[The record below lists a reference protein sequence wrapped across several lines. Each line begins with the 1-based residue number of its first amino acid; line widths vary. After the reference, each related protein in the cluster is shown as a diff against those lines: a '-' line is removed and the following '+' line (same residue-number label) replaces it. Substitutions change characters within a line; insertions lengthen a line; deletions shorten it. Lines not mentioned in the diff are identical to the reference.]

1 MKHLRAMPSS
11 LGLGLLVV
19 ATGAS
24 CARLVGY
31 DELRVE
37 ASDAAPSETAPDAPA
52 EDVIGETGDAP
63 PASAVPP
70 GPPTGDAKPSGKGK
84 TLWFAVDHLFLGQ
97 RDPSTG
103 ALSAEAWTGLG
114 HDIDRV
120 CTGATE
126 SKENTNTCR
135 RPAGANQDSLID
147 GLGCRDNNFG
157 AKFLPLA
164 GVYLSTVEADTNARL
179 LEGASTL
186 LFALDDLDDGVDDPY
201 VVGRLYSAAKW
212 KDYGKTPP
220 KWDGTDQ
227 RDVTDDTVVGG
238 DVGKPLSTFVGY
250 LRGNVWVSGSPAAMK
265 LGLPFNTIPV
275 RLSLVGATITVT
287 LDAKHERPTGGVIS
301 GGMPTRALGDVLGP
315 IADVAGVCPGTT
327 LYSSLLVTVGR
338 MADLVEGQPRLQSTV
353 VECDTMS
360 VGLGFTAV
368 PVVPPTT
375 AVPRPGYSG
384 KCDAGPG

>member
-250 LRGNVWVSGSPAAMK
+250 LRGNV
-265 LGLPFNTIPV
+265 
-275 RLSLVGATITVT
+275 
-287 LDAKHERPTGGVIS
+287 
-301 GGMPTRALGDVLGP
+301 
-315 IADVAGVCPGTT
+315 
-327 LYSSLLVTVGR
+327 
-338 MADLVEGQPRLQSTV
+338 
-353 VECDTMS
+353 
-360 VGLGFTAV
+360 
-368 PVVPPTT
+368 
-375 AVPRPGYSG
+375 
-384 KCDAGPG
+384 